1 MTIGFISIEKKL
13 KSKSIFIIFL
23 SVDSIRKRMLYVLSF
38 SKTRQATTNS
48 IFRYVECWL
57 TIYKKNLGHYYLH
70 NCWWIFSRYSRV
82 GQRANGGYDRG
93 YTLLQATWS
102 YLYDRVC
109 FALICFFFNLDFWF
123 WTMFVITAYHH
134 ISLQKQMYIVVSP
147 NLAKTILNFK

>member
-70 NCWWIFSRYSRV
+70 ICWWILSRYSLVR
-82 GQRANGGYDRG
+82 QRANGGYDRG

-109 FALICFFFNLDFWF
+109 FALICFFFIWTFDFERCLLSPLIIIYLCKNKCTLLFHQIW
-123 WTMFVITAYHH
+123 
-134 ISLQKQMYIVVSP
+134 QKQ
-147 NLAKTILNFK
+147 F